1 MSNFHLENPHEL
13 LNKMRMLGHL
23 RKLGVDK
30 VLKTTSQGYREKY
43 FYKFEHPLFGIQ
55 YDFNWEA
62 LLFLAKNLDLENIL
76 TPHIDECIKI
86 QEQELEE
93 VKNLTQ
99 LETNENHIK
108 TVSIYDLAAKDIAKM
123 NDTSRIILP
132 NA

>member
-1 MSNFHLENPHEL
+1 MNNFHLENPHEL
-13 LNKMRMLGHL
+13 LNKIRMLGHL

-43 FYKFEHPLFGIQ
+43 PLYGIQ

-93 VKNLTQ
+93 VKRLTQ

-108 TVSIYDLAAKDIAKM
+108 TVSLYDLAAEDIANM
-123 NDTSRIILP
+123 NDTSKIILP
-132 NA
+132 NE

>member
-1 MSNFHLENPHEL
+1 MNNFHLENPHEL

-43 FYKFEHPLFGIQ
+43 FYKFEHPLYGIQ

-76 TPHIDECIKI
+76 TPHVNECIKI

-99 LETNENHIK
+99 
-108 TVSIYDLAAKDIAKM
+108 
-123 NDTSRIILP
+123 
-132 NA
+132 